1 MDSFWGWTG
10 TNSGNFFACVYE
22 NREDG
27 SGSDGGDGGG
37 GGGGKLAASN
47 GQTFT
52 RIFLSNFLGWAF
64 LFWSW
69 EGGRVAVCDGSLRVP
84 RCGGCAT
91 LRVCRTLFS
100 HVSSLFSSLQVR
112 VAKRVC
118 LCRCAPTPTTATTD
132 RLWSCFLPQF
142 LTNVLLAIPG

>member
-1 MDSFWGWTG
+1 MCTKIGQ
-10 TNSGNFFACVYE
+10 
-22 NREDG
+22 DG
-27 SGSDGGDGGG
+27 SRSDCG
-37 GGGGKLAASN
+37 GGGGKLAASS

-91 LRVCRTLFS
+91 LQDTIFS
-100 HVSSLFSSLQVR
+100 RLISVFLLSLSLSANCEACLSVS
-112 VAKRVC
+112 VC
-118 LCRCAPTPTTATTD
+118 LCVPTPTTATTD

-142 LTNVLLAIPG
+142 FINELLAIPG